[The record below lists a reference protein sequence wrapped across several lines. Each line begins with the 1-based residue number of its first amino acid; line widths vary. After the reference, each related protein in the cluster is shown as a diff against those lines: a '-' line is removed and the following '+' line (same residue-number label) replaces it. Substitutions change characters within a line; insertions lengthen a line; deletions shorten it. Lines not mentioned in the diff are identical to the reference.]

1 MAFSVTGI
9 MLPNGLSAGGITG
22 ISRIL
27 VRLLGIKYAVIFYL
41 LALMV
46 LITCWIILGWKEAKK
61 IIYMSIIF
69 PAVLVF
75 FEHANWHLL
84 EKKDMFLAAV
94 YFGVLNG
101 IGMGLLFK
109 RGFSFG
115 GTDTIAKII
124 YRKVLPFVSISQIL
138 LFIDAI
144 IIITSAVIFG
154 RSIAMYALIA
164 QLVYTKT
171 IDFVL
176 YGLGSQK
183 IKIEI
188 ISTYH
193 KEIENYIINEIV
205 RGVSKYEVTGG
216 YSGEKK
222 VMIASI
228 CSPRESVL
236 IKSYI
241 AKIDINAFITVQ
253 PINSVW
259 GKGLGFNS
267 LTEE

>member
-9 MLPNGLSAGGITG
+9 MLPNQLSSGGITG
-22 ISRIL
+22 ISRIIESI
-27 VRLLGIKYAVIFYL
+27 VPVDYAVIFYL
-41 LALMV
+41 LALTV
-46 LITCWIILGWKEAKK
+46 LVSCWIILGWREARK
-61 IIYMSIIF
+61 IIAMSIIF
-69 PAVLVF
+69 PAVLMIF
-75 FEHANWHLL
+75 QQTNFYLL
-84 EKKDMFLAAV
+84 ERKDMFLAAV

-109 RGFSFG
+109 RGYSFG

-138 LFIDAI
+138 MFIDAVI
-144 IIITSAVIFG
+144 IIISGVIFG
-154 RSIAMYALIA
+154 RQVAMYALIA
-164 QLVYTKT
+164 QLVFTKT

-188 ISTYH
+188 ISTFY
-193 KEIENYIINEIV
+193 KDIESYIIHQIG
-205 RGVSKYEVTGG
+205 RGVSIYEVTGG
-216 YSGEKK
+216 YTGEKK
-222 VMIASI
+222 IMISSI
-228 CSPRESVL
+228 CTPRESIL

-241 AKIDINAFITVQ
+241 AKTDINAFVTVQ

-259 GKGLGFNS
+259 GKGLGFDS
-267 LTEE
+267 IAEE